1 VPSKLSDFE
10 DLTRSIVAFRDRRDW
25 QQFHSLKNLA
35 AGLSIEAAE
44 LQEIFLW
51 KSDAEVRT
59 LKRSHSGRVRLS
71 EEIADVLIFSL
82 LFCHEAGVD
91 PVTAIRK
98 KLRANAKKYPVRLA
112 KGRATKYTELGR
124 ASSQGDK

>member
-1 VPSKLSDFE
+1 MNDFR
-10 DLTRSIVAFRDRRDW
+10 DLTEAIVAFRDRRDW

-51 KSDAEVRT
+51 KSDAEVQA
-59 LKRSHSGRVRLS
+59 LARSRSGRARLS
-71 EEIADVLIFSL
+71 EEIADVLVFSL
-82 LFCHEAGVD
+82 LFCHEAGID
-91 PVTAIRK
+91 PAMAIRR

-112 KGRATKYTELGR
+112 KGRAAKYTELR
-124 ASSQGDK
+124 SSDSKAR